1 MALPTSPGVDLRG
14 ARAAAIGLGLAGV
27 LFAVYPATRPYSD
40 ESGLDGAAA
49 MASPAWMVAHLS
61 AVVGFVL
68 VSLGLLALRLA
79 LGGTGLARASVITGM
94 IGIGLTLPYYGAE
107 VFGGNAIGARALA
120 DDNPALLSAVDA
132 MRFNPAAVVLFAAG
146 LLAIAVAAV
155 LVAAA
160 IWRSGVLPRWS
171 GVLFAV
177 AFALFIPQ
185 FFTASAFRIAHG
197 LLVAVGCLWLAVG
210 LWQARRTAS

>member
-1 MALPTSPGVDLRG
+1 MALLTSPGTDIRG

-40 ESGLDGAAA
+40 ESTLDGAAA
-49 MASPAWMVAHLS
+49 MASPAWIVAHLA

-79 LGGTGLARASVITGM
+79 IGGTGLARASVISGLV
-94 IGIGLTLPYYGAE
+94 GVGLTLPYYGAE
-107 VFGGNAIGARALA
+107 VFGGNAIAARALA
-120 DDNPALLSAVDA
+120 DNSPALMSAVDA
-132 MRFNPAAVVLFAAG
+132 MRFNPAAAVLFAGG
-146 LLAIAVAAV
+146 LLLIAVAAI

-160 IWRSGVLPRWS
+160 IWRSGALPRSS

-185 FFTASAFRIAHG
+185 FYASPALRIAHG
-197 LLVAVGCLWLAVG
+197 VLVAVGCLWLATG
-210 LWQARRTAS
+210 LWQVRRTAS

>member
-1 MALPTSPGVDLRG
+1 MALLTSPGTDIRG

-40 ESGLDGAAA
+40 ESTLDGAAA
-49 MASPAWMVAHLS
+49 MASPAWIVAHLA

-79 LGGTGLARASVITGM
+79 IGGTGLARASVISGLV
-94 IGIGLTLPYYGAE
+94 GVGLTLPYYGAE
-107 VFGGNAIGARALA
+107 VFGGNAIAARALA
-120 DDNPALLSAVDA
+120 DNNPALMSAVDA
-132 MRFNPAAVVLFAAG
+132 MRFNPAAAVLFAGG
-146 LLAIAVAAV
+146 LLLIAVAAI

-160 IWRSGVLPRWS
+160 IWRSGALPRSS

-185 FFTASAFRIAHG
+185 FYASPALRIAHG
-197 LLVAVGCLWLAVG
+197 VLVAVGCLWLATG
-210 LWQARRTAS
+210 LWQVRRTAS